1 MKKLVLIT
9 SSLVLAI
16 LASVSS
22 ASGQSYM
29 AQPRVNQTIGFNN
42 SRLNTEATKFKQML
56 FLLANAYVDTL
67 NVGRISEE
75 AMINMMQQLDPH
87 SVYISAKDVKEM
99 EEPLLGKFE
108 GIGIEYALIRDTLTV
123 QSVIPGGPSE
133 KVGLKAG
140 DKINSVDG
148 EVISGTKLTQ
158 MRVLKYLRG
167 DKGTKVRVGVISRGE
182 KERELVITRDKIPL
196 NTVSSAY
203 EIRPGVMYIKV
214 SSFGAE
220 TYNEFMNPLQGKE
233 LKGLIVDLRGN
244 GGGYLHT
251 ALRLVN
257 EFMGRGQLILFTE
270 GRAVQRTDD
279 FADGSGKLQNVPLS
293 VIIDENSASASEILS
308 GAIQDW
314 DRGTIIGR
322 RSFGKGL
329 VQQEFPLQD
338 GSRVRITVAR
348 YHTPSG
354 RVIQSPYKMGAAE
367 EYYRNFY
374 ERYLNGESFN
384 QDSIKINDSL
394 KFKTLKLGRT
404 VYGGGG
410 IIPDVYIP
418 IDTSY
423 YSKSYL
429 AAVNRGILSDFVSIY
444 ADNHRKDFER
454 KYGTFS
460 ASQAEEKNN
469 KTFNSFVSKFEVD
482 DKYFNEFLEYAR
494 QNKIEFTQEEL
505 DKSGKELRNY
515 LKGLIVR
522 NLYGLDYYIRYDNL
536 TDEEVNIALGSLES
550 PDNLE

>member
-9 SSLVLAI
+9 SSLVLAV

-196 NTVSSAY
+196 STVSSAY

-354 RVIQSPYKMGAAE
+354 RVIQSPYKMGKAE

-374 ERYLNGESFN
+374 ERYLNGESFS

-394 KFKTLKLGRT
+394 KFKTLRLGRT

-460 ASQAEEKNN
+460 VSQAEEKNN
-469 KTFNSFVSKFEVD
+469 KTFSSFVSKFEVD

-536 TDEEVNIALGSLES
+536 TDKEVQKALEALK
-550 PDNLE
+550 

>member
-1 MKKLVLIT
+1 MKNR
-9 SSLVLAI
+9 I
-16 LASVSS
+16 LLLSACIFASVLC
-22 ASGQSYM
+22 AQAQSYM
-29 AQPRVNQTIGFNN
+29 AQPRVNQTVSYSNA
-42 SRLNTEATKFKQML
+42 RLNNEANKFKQIL

-67 NVGRISEE
+67 NVNRLSED

-87 SVYISAKDVKEM
+87 SVYISAKDVKDM
-99 EEPLLGKFE
+99 EEPLVGKFE

-133 KVGLKAG
+133 KVGLRAG

-158 MRVLKYLRG
+158 TRVLKYLRG
-167 DKGTKVRVGVISRGE
+167 DKGTKVRVGVIRRGE

-196 NTVSSAY
+196 NTVSCAY
-203 EIRPGVMYIKV
+203 EISPDIMYIRV
-214 SSFGAE
+214 SSFGAN
-220 TYNEFMNPLQGKE
+220 TYDEFMTPLKGKS
-233 LKGLIVDLRGN
+233 LKGLIIDLRGN

-257 EFMGRGQLILFTE
+257 EFLEKGQLILFSE
-270 GRAVQRTDD
+270 GRAVPRTDD
-279 FADGSGKLQNVPLS
+279 YADGNGTLKNVEVAVL
-293 VIIDENSASASEILS
+293 IDENSASASEILA

-314 DRGTIIGR
+314 DRGTLYGR

-329 VQQEFPLQD
+329 VQQEFQLQD
-338 GSRVRITVAR
+338 GARIRVTVAR

-354 RVIQSPYKMGAAE
+354 RVIQSPYKMGKAE

-374 ERYLNGESFN
+374 ERYASGESFN

-394 KFKTLKLGRT
+394 KFKTLKLERT

-423 YSKSYL
+423 YTKPYL
-429 AAVNRGILSDFVSIY
+429 AAVNKGILSDFVGIY
-444 ADNHRKDFER
+444 ADSHRKEFEK

-460 ASQAEEKNN
+460 ASQKESANN
-469 KTFNSFVSKFEVD
+469 ATFNKFVNKFEVSD
-482 DKYFNEFLEYAR
+482 SYLSEFLSYA
-494 QNKIEFTQEEL
+494 KDKGIEFSPEDL
-505 DKSGKELRNY
+505 KKSGDHLKNY

-536 TDEEVNIALGSLES
+536 TDKEVEIALASLQS

>member
-9 SSLVLAI
+9 SSLVLAV

-196 NTVSSAY
+196 STVSSAY

-354 RVIQSPYKMGAAE
+354 RVIQSPYKMGKAE

-374 ERYLNGESFN
+374 ERYLNGESFS

-394 KFKTLKLGRT
+394 KFKTLRLGRT

-469 KTFNSFVSKFEVD
+469 KTFSSFVSKFEVD

-536 TDEEVNIALGSLES
+536 TDKEVQKALEALK
-550 PDNLE
+550 

>member
-1 MKKLVLIT
+1 MKNRIILL
-9 SSLVLAI
+9 SACVLATA
-16 LASVSS
+16 LSVK
-22 ASGQSYM
+22 AQSYM
-29 AQPRVNQTIGFNN
+29 AQPRVNQSISFNN
-42 SRLNTEATKFKQML
+42 SRLNMESTKYKQIL

-67 NVGRISEE
+67 NVGRVSED
-75 AMINMMQQLDPH
+75 AMIHLMQQLDPH
-87 SVYISAKDVKEM
+87 SVYISAKDVKDM
-99 EEPLLGKFE
+99 EEPLMGKFE

-133 KVGLKAG
+133 KVGLRAG

-158 MRVLKYLRG
+158 TRVLKYLRG
-167 DKGTKVRVGVISRGE
+167 DKGTKVRVGIIRRGE

-196 NTVSSAY
+196 NTVSCAY
-203 EIRPGVMYIKV
+203 EIRPDIMYIRV
-214 SSFGAE
+214 SSFGAN
-220 TYNEFMNPLQGKE
+220 TYDEFMTPLKGRN
-233 LKGLIVDLRGN
+233 LKGLIIDLRGN

-257 EFMGRGQLILFTE
+257 EFLQKGQLILFSE
-270 GRAVQRTDD
+270 GRAVERTDD
-279 FADGSGKLQNVPLS
+279 YADGTGRLQDVQVAVL
-293 VIIDENSASASEILS
+293 IDENSASASEILA

-314 DRGTIIGR
+314 DRGILIGR

-329 VQQEFPLQD
+329 VQQEFQLQD
-338 GSRVRITVAR
+338 GARIRVTVAR

-354 RVIQSPYKMGAAE
+354 RVIQTPYKMGKAE
-367 EYYRNFY
+367 EYYRKLY
-374 ERYLNGESFN
+374 ERYASGESFN

-394 KFKTLKLGRT
+394 VFKTLKLGRT

-423 YSKSYL
+423 YSKPYL
-429 AAVNRGILSDFVSIY
+429 AVVNKGILSDFVGIY
-444 ADNHRKDFER
+444 ADSHRKDFER

-460 ASQAEEKNN
+460 ASQNEDANN
-469 KTFNSFVSKFEVD
+469 RTYNNFVNGFKVSDSYLK
-482 DKYFNEFLEYAR
+482 EFLSYA
-494 QNKIEFTQEEL
+494 KEKGSEFTEEDL
-505 DKSGKELRNY
+505 RKSGDHLKNY

-536 TDEEVNIALGSLES
+536 TDEEVRIALGSLES

>member
-9 SSLVLAI
+9 SSLVLAV

-374 ERYLNGESFN
+374 ERYLNGESFS

-394 KFKTLKLGRT
+394 KFKTLRLGRT

-536 TDEEVNIALGSLES
+536 TDKEVQKALEALK
-550 PDNLE
+550 

>member
-9 SSLVLAI
+9 SSLVLAV

-196 NTVSSAY
+196 STVSSAY

-374 ERYLNGESFN
+374 ERYLNGESFS

-394 KFKTLKLGRT
+394 KFKTLRLGRT

-460 ASQAEEKNN
+460 VSQAEEKNN
-469 KTFNSFVSKFEVD
+469 KTFSSFVSKFEVD

-536 TDEEVNIALGSLES
+536 TDKEVQKALEALK
-550 PDNLE
+550 

>member
-1 MKKLVLIT
+1 MKNRIILL
-9 SSLVLAI
+9 SACVLATA
-16 LASVSS
+16 LSVK
-22 ASGQSYM
+22 AQSYM
-29 AQPRVNQTIGFNN
+29 AQPRVNQSISFNN
-42 SRLNTEATKFKQML
+42 SRLNMESTKYKQIL

-67 NVGRISEE
+67 NVGRVSED
-75 AMINMMQQLDPH
+75 AMIHLMQQLDPH
-87 SVYISAKDVKEM
+87 SVYISAKDVKDM
-99 EEPLLGKFE
+99 EEPLMGKFE

-133 KVGLKAG
+133 KVGLRAG

-158 MRVLKYLRG
+158 TRVLKYLRG
-167 DKGTKVRVGVISRGE
+167 DKGTKVRVGIIRRGE

-196 NTVSSAY
+196 NTVSCAY
-203 EIRPGVMYIKV
+203 EIRPDIMYIRV
-214 SSFGAE
+214 SSFGAN
-220 TYNEFMNPLQGKE
+220 TYDEFMTPLKGRN
-233 LKGLIVDLRGN
+233 LKGLIIDLRGN

-257 EFMGRGQLILFTE
+257 EFLQKGQLILFSE
-270 GRAVQRTDD
+270 GRAVERTDD
-279 FADGSGKLQNVPLS
+279 YADGTGRLQDVQVAVL
-293 VIIDENSASASEILS
+293 IDENSASASEILA

-314 DRGTIIGR
+314 DRGILIGR

-329 VQQEFPLQD
+329 VQQEFQLQD
-338 GSRVRITVAR
+338 GARIRVTVAR

-354 RVIQSPYKMGAAE
+354 RVIQTPYKMGKAE
-367 EYYRNFY
+367 EYYRKLY
-374 ERYLNGESFN
+374 ERYASGESFN

-394 KFKTLKLGRT
+394 VFKTLKLGRT

-423 YSKSYL
+423 YSKPYL
-429 AAVNRGILSDFVSIY
+429 AVVNKGILSDFVGIY
-444 ADNHRKDFER
+444 ADSHRKDFER

-460 ASQAEEKNN
+460 ASQNEEANN
-469 KTFNSFVSKFEVD
+469 RTYNNFVNGFKVSDSYLK
-482 DKYFNEFLEYAR
+482 EFLSYA
-494 QNKIEFTQEEL
+494 KEKGSEFTEEDL
-505 DKSGKELRNY
+505 RKSGDHLKNY

-536 TDEEVNIALGSLES
+536 TDEEVRIALGSLES

>member
-1 MKKLVLIT
+1 MNLRSLALAAFAVLV
-9 SSLVLAI
+9 SLQIAE
-16 LASVSS
+16 A
-22 ASGQSYM
+22 QSYLP
-29 AQPRVNQTIGFNN
+29 QPKVNQTVGFNN
-42 SRLNTEATKFKQML
+42 TRLNIESTKYKQIL
-56 FLLANAYVDTL
+56 YVLANAYVDTL
-67 NVGRISEE
+67 SIDRVSED
-75 AMINMMQQLDPH
+75 AMIHLMQQLDPH
-87 SVYISAKDVKEM
+87 SVYVSAKDVKDL

-133 KVGLKAG
+133 KVGLRAG

-148 EVISGTKLTQ
+148 EIISGTKLTQ

-167 DKGTKVRVGVISRGE
+167 DKGTKVRVGVIRRGE

-203 EIRPGVMYIKV
+203 EIRPGIMYIRV
-214 SSFGAE
+214 SSFGAN
-220 TYNEFMNPLQGKE
+220 TYDEFMTPLQGQD
-233 LKGLIVDLRGN
+233 LKGLIIDLRGN

-257 EFMGRGQLILFTE
+257 EFLEKGQLILFSE
-270 GRAVQRTDD
+270 GRAVPRTDD
-279 FADGSGKLQNVPLS
+279 YADGSGKLQNVQVAVL
-293 VIIDENSASASEILS
+293 IDENSASASEILA

-314 DRGTIIGR
+314 DRGILIGR

-329 VQQEFPLQD
+329 VQQEYPLHD
-338 GSRVRITVAR
+338 GSRIRVTVAR

-354 RVIQSPYKMGAAE
+354 RVIQTPYKMGKAE
-367 EYYRNFY
+367 EYYRKLY
-374 ERYLNGESFN
+374 DRYISGESFN

-394 KFKTLKLGRT
+394 VFKTLKQGRT

-410 IIPDVYIP
+410 IIPDIYIP

-423 YSKSYL
+423 YSKPYL
-429 AAVNRGILSDFVSIY
+429 AVVNKGILSDFVGIY
-444 ADNHRKDFER
+444 ADSHRKDFER

-460 ASQAEEKNN
+460 ASQNEEANN
-469 KTFNSFVSKFEVD
+469 RTYSNFVNGFNVSDSYLK
-482 DKYFNEFLEYAR
+482 EFLAYA
-494 QNKIEFTQEEL
+494 KEKGAEFTEEDL
-505 DKSGKELRNY
+505 KRSGNHLKNY

-536 TDEEVNIALGSLES
+536 TDDEVRMAIDSLES

>member
-1 MKKLVLIT
+1 MKNR
-9 SSLVLAI
+9 I
-16 LASVSS
+16 LLLSACIFASVLC
-22 ASGQSYM
+22 AQAQSYM
-29 AQPRVNQTIGFNN
+29 AQPRVNQTVSYSNA
-42 SRLNTEATKFKQML
+42 RLNNEANKFKQIL

-67 NVGRISEE
+67 NVNRLSED

-87 SVYISAKDVKEM
+87 SVYISAKDVKDM
-99 EEPLLGKFE
+99 EEPLVGKFE

-133 KVGLKAG
+133 KVGLRAG

-158 MRVLKYLRG
+158 TRVLKYLRG
-167 DKGTKVRVGVISRGE
+167 DKGTKVRVGVIRRGE

-196 NTVSSAY
+196 NTVSCAY
-203 EIRPGVMYIKV
+203 EISPDIMYIRV
-214 SSFGAE
+214 SSFGAN
-220 TYNEFMNPLQGKE
+220 TYDEFMTPLKGKS
-233 LKGLIVDLRGN
+233 LKGLIIDLRGN

-257 EFMGRGQLILFTE
+257 EFLEKGQLILFSE
-270 GRAVQRTDD
+270 GRAVPRTDD
-279 FADGSGKLQNVPLS
+279 YADGNGTLKNVEVAVL
-293 VIIDENSASASEILS
+293 IDENSASASEILA

-314 DRGTIIGR
+314 DRGTLYGR

-329 VQQEFPLQD
+329 VQQEFQLQD
-338 GSRVRITVAR
+338 GARIRVTVAR

-354 RVIQSPYKMGAAE
+354 RVIQSPYKMGKAE

-374 ERYLNGESFN
+374 ERYASGESFN

-394 KFKTLKLGRT
+394 KFKTLKLERT

-423 YSKSYL
+423 YTKPYL
-429 AAVNRGILSDFVSIY
+429 AAVNKGILSDFVGIY
-444 ADNHRKDFER
+444 ADSHRKEFEK

-460 ASQAEEKNN
+460 ASQKESANN
-469 KTFNSFVSKFEVD
+469 ATFNKFVNKFEVSD
-482 DKYFNEFLEYAR
+482 SYLSEFLSYA
-494 QNKIEFTQEEL
+494 KDKGIEFSPEDL
-505 DKSGKELRNY
+505 KKSGDHLKNY

-536 TDEEVNIALGSLES
+536 TDEEVEIALASLQS

>member
-1 MKKLVLIT
+1 MMKRLLSLSVL
-9 SSLVLAI
+9 LAA
-16 LASVSS
+16 LFCPAAAYS
-22 ASGQSYM
+22 QSYM
-29 AQPRVNQTIGFNN
+29 AQPRVRQTVSFNN
-42 SRLNTEATKFKQML
+42 ARLGMESTKFRQIL

-67 NVGRISEE
+67 DVSRISED
-75 AMINMMQQLDPH
+75 AMVHLMQQLDPH

-99 EEPLLGKFE
+99 EEPLVGKFE

-133 KVGLKAG
+133 KVGLRAG

-167 DKGTKVRVGVISRGE
+167 DKGTKVRVGVIRRGE

-203 EIRPGVMYIKV
+203 EIKPGVMYIRI
-214 SSFGAE
+214 SSFGAQ
-220 TYNEFMNPLQGKE
+220 TYDEFMKPLEGKQ

-257 EFMGRGQLILFTE
+257 EFMQQGQLILYSE
-270 GRAVQRTDD
+270 GRAVPRTDD
-279 FADGSGKLQNVPLS
+279 FADGSGKLQDVPVAVL
-293 VIIDENSASASEILS
+293 IDENSASASEILS
-308 GAIQDW
+308 GALQDW

-354 RVIQSPYKMGAAE
+354 RVIQSPYKMGKAE

-374 ERYLNGESFN
+374 ERYLSGETFN
-384 QDSIKINDSL
+384 ADSIKINDSL

-410 IIPDVYIP
+410 IIPDIYIP
-418 IDTSY
+418 MDTSY

-429 AAVNRGILSDFVSIY
+429 AAVNRGVLSDFVGIY
-444 ADNHRKDFER
+444 ADAHRKDFER

-460 ASQAEEKNN
+460 ASQKEEANSR
-469 KTFNSFVSKFEVD
+469 TFSNFVSKFTVS
-482 DKYFNEFLEYAR
+482 DKYMEEFLEYAR
-494 QNKIEFTQEEL
+494 ENKIEFTQEEL
-505 DKSGKELRNY
+505 EKSGGHLRNY

-522 NLYGLDYYIRYDNL
+522 NLYGLDYYIRYDNM
-536 TDEEVNIALGSLES
+536 TDKEVQKALES
-550 PDNLE
+550 LK

>member
-16 LASVSS
+16 LASSSS

>member
-1 MKKLVLIT
+1 MSYIRNNLRHIA
-9 SSLVLAI
+9 LAAAI
-16 LASVSS
+16 MLMAMPVAFS
-22 ASGQSYM
+22 QSYM
-29 AQPRVNQTIGFNN
+29 AQPRVNQTVGFNN
-42 SRLNTEATKFKQML
+42 SRLNMESTKFKQIL

-67 NVGRISEE
+67 NVGRVSED
-75 AMINMMQQLDPH
+75 AMIHLMQQLDPH

-108 GIGIEYALIRDTLTV
+108 GIGIEYAIIRDTLTV

-133 KVGLKAG
+133 KVGLRAG

-167 DKGTKVRVGVISRGE
+167 DKGTKVKVGVISRGE

-203 EIRPGVMYIKV
+203 EIRPGVMYIRV
-214 SSFGAE
+214 SSFGAQ
-220 TYNEFMNPLQGKE
+220 TYEEFMKPLEGKT
-233 LKGLIVDLRGN
+233 LKGLVVDLRGN

-251 ALRLVN
+251 ALRLLN
-257 EFMGRGQLILFTE
+257 EFMAKGQLILFSE
-270 GRAVQRTDD
+270 GRACPRADD
-279 FADGSGKLQNVPLS
+279 FADGTGKLQDVPVS

-314 DRGTIIGR
+314 DRGTIVGR

-354 RVIQSPYKMGAAE
+354 RVIQSPYKMGKAE

-374 ERYLNGESFN
+374 ERYLTGETFN
-384 QDSIKINDSL
+384 ADSIKINDSL

-410 IIPDVYIP
+410 IIPDIYIP
-418 IDTSY
+418 MDTSY
-423 YSKSYL
+423 YSKSFL
-429 AAVNRGILSDFVSIY
+429 AAVNKGILSDYVGIY
-444 ADNHRKDFER
+444 SDSHRKEFEK
-454 KYGTFS
+454 KYGTFA
-460 ASQAEEKNN
+460 ASQKEELNDR
-469 KTFNSFVSKFEVD
+469 TFSNFISGFEVS
-482 DKYFNEFLEYAR
+482 DKYLNEFLEYAK
-494 QNKIEFTQEEL
+494 QNKIEFTDEEL
-505 DKSGKELRNY
+505 QRSGDKLREY
-515 LKGLIVR
+515 LKGMIVR

-536 TDEEVNIALGSLES
+536 TDKEVQKALES
-550 PDNLE
+550 LTK

>member
-1 MKKLVLIT
+1 MKNR
-9 SSLVLAI
+9 I
-16 LASVSS
+16 LLLSACIFASVLC
-22 ASGQSYM
+22 AHAQSYM
-29 AQPRVNQTIGFNN
+29 AQPRVNQTVSYSNA
-42 SRLNTEATKFKQML
+42 RLNNEANKFKQIL

-67 NVGRISEE
+67 NVNRLSED

-87 SVYISAKDVKEM
+87 SVYISAKDVKDM
-99 EEPLLGKFE
+99 EEPLVGKFE

-133 KVGLKAG
+133 KVGLRAG

-158 MRVLKYLRG
+158 TRVLKYLRG
-167 DKGTKVRVGVISRGE
+167 DKGTKVRVGVIRRGE

-196 NTVSSAY
+196 NMVSCAY
-203 EIRPGVMYIKV
+203 EISPDIMYIRV
-214 SSFGAE
+214 SSFGAN
-220 TYNEFMNPLQGKE
+220 TYDEFMTPLKGKS
-233 LKGLIVDLRGN
+233 LKGLIIDLRGN

-257 EFMGRGQLILFTE
+257 EFLEKGQLILFSE
-270 GRAVQRTDD
+270 GRAVPRTDD
-279 FADGSGKLQNVPLS
+279 YADGNGTLKNVEVAVL
-293 VIIDENSASASEILS
+293 IDENSASASEILA

-314 DRGTIIGR
+314 DRGTLYGR

-329 VQQEFPLQD
+329 VQQEFQLQD
-338 GSRVRITVAR
+338 GARIRVTVAR

-354 RVIQSPYKMGAAE
+354 RVIQSPYKMGKAE

-374 ERYLNGESFN
+374 ERYASGESFN

-394 KFKTLKLGRT
+394 KFKTLKLERT

-423 YSKSYL
+423 YTKPYL
-429 AAVNRGILSDFVSIY
+429 AAVNKGILSDFVGIY
-444 ADNHRKDFER
+444 ADSHRKEFEK

-460 ASQAEEKNN
+460 ASQKESANN
-469 KTFNSFVSKFEVD
+469 ATFNKFVNKFEVSD
-482 DKYFNEFLEYAR
+482 SYLSEFLSYA
-494 QNKIEFTQEEL
+494 KDKGIEFSPEDL
-505 DKSGKELRNY
+505 KKSGDHLKNY

-536 TDEEVNIALGSLES
+536 TDKEVEIALASLQS

>member
-1 MKKLVLIT
+1 MKNRIILL
-9 SSLVLAI
+9 SACVLATA
-16 LASVSS
+16 LSVR
-22 ASGQSYM
+22 AQSYM
-29 AQPRVNQTIGFNN
+29 AQPRVNQSISFNN
-42 SRLNTEATKFKQML
+42 SRLNMESTKYKQIL

-67 NVGRISEE
+67 NVGRVSED
-75 AMINMMQQLDPH
+75 AMIHLMQQLDPH
-87 SVYISAKDVKEM
+87 SVYISAKDVKDM
-99 EEPLLGKFE
+99 EEPLMGKFE

-133 KVGLKAG
+133 KVGLRAG

-158 MRVLKYLRG
+158 TRVLKYLRG
-167 DKGTKVRVGVISRGE
+167 DKGTKVRVGIIRRGE

-196 NTVSSAY
+196 NTVSCAY
-203 EIRPGVMYIKV
+203 EIRPDIMYIRV
-214 SSFGAE
+214 SSFGAN
-220 TYNEFMNPLQGKE
+220 TYDEFMTPLKGRN
-233 LKGLIVDLRGN
+233 LKGLIIDLRGN

-257 EFMGRGQLILFTE
+257 EFLQKGQLILFSE
-270 GRAVQRTDD
+270 GRAVERTDD
-279 FADGSGKLQNVPLS
+279 YADGTGRLQDVQVAVL
-293 VIIDENSASASEILS
+293 IDENSASASEILA

-314 DRGTIIGR
+314 DRGILIGR

-329 VQQEFPLQD
+329 VQQEFQLQD
-338 GSRVRITVAR
+338 GARIRVTVAR

-354 RVIQSPYKMGAAE
+354 RVIQTPYKMGKAE
-367 EYYRNFY
+367 EYYRKLY
-374 ERYLNGESFN
+374 ERYASGESFN

-394 KFKTLKLGRT
+394 VFKTLKLGRT

-423 YSKSYL
+423 YSKPYL
-429 AAVNRGILSDFVSIY
+429 AVVNKGILSDFVGIY
-444 ADNHRKDFER
+444 ADSHRKDFER

-460 ASQAEEKNN
+460 ASQNEEANN
-469 KTFNSFVSKFEVD
+469 RTYNNFVNGFKVSDSYLK
-482 DKYFNEFLEYAR
+482 EFLSYA
-494 QNKIEFTQEEL
+494 KEKGSEFTEEDL
-505 DKSGKELRNY
+505 RKSGDHLKNY

-536 TDEEVNIALGSLES
+536 TDEEVGIALGSLES

>member
-469 KTFNSFVSKFEVD
+469 KTFSSFVSKFEVD

-536 TDEEVNIALGSLES
+536 TDKEVQKALEALK
-550 PDNLE
+550 

>member
-1 MKKLVLIT
+1 MKNRIILL
-9 SSLVLAI
+9 SACVLATA
-16 LASVSS
+16 LSVK
-22 ASGQSYM
+22 AQSYM
-29 AQPRVNQTIGFNN
+29 AQPRVNQSISFNN
-42 SRLNTEATKFKQML
+42 SRLNMESTKYKQIL

-67 NVGRISEE
+67 NVGRVSED
-75 AMINMMQQLDPH
+75 AMIHLMQQLDPH
-87 SVYISAKDVKEM
+87 SVYISAKDVKDM
-99 EEPLLGKFE
+99 EEPLMGKFE

-133 KVGLKAG
+133 KVGLRAG

-158 MRVLKYLRG
+158 TRVLKYLRG
-167 DKGTKVRVGVISRGE
+167 DKGTKVRVGIIRRGE

-196 NTVSSAY
+196 NTVSCAY
-203 EIRPGVMYIKV
+203 EIRPDIMYIRV
-214 SSFGAE
+214 SSFGAN
-220 TYNEFMNPLQGKE
+220 TYDEFMTPLKGRN
-233 LKGLIVDLRGN
+233 LKGLIIDLRGN

-257 EFMGRGQLILFTE
+257 EFLQKGQLILFSE
-270 GRAVQRTDD
+270 GRAVERTDD
-279 FADGSGKLQNVPLS
+279 YADGTGRLQDVQVAVL
-293 VIIDENSASASEILS
+293 IDENSASASEILA

-314 DRGTIIGR
+314 DRGILIGR

-329 VQQEFPLQD
+329 VQQEFQLQD
-338 GSRVRITVAR
+338 GARIRVTVAR

-354 RVIQSPYKMGAAE
+354 RVIQTPYKMGKAE
-367 EYYRNFY
+367 EYYRKLY
-374 ERYLNGESFN
+374 ERYASGESFN

-394 KFKTLKLGRT
+394 VFKTLKLGRT

-423 YSKSYL
+423 YSQPYL
-429 AAVNRGILSDFVSIY
+429 AVVNKGILSDFVGIY
-444 ADNHRKDFER
+444 SDSHRKDFER

-460 ASQAEEKNN
+460 ASQNEEANN
-469 KTFNSFVSKFEVD
+469 RTYNNFVNGFKVSDSYLK
-482 DKYFNEFLEYAR
+482 EFLSYA
-494 QNKIEFTQEEL
+494 KEKGSEFTEEDL
-505 DKSGKELRNY
+505 RKSGDHLKNY

>member
-1 MKKLVLIT
+1 MKNC
-9 SSLVLAI
+9 I
-16 LASVSS
+16 LLLSACIFASVLC
-22 ASGQSYM
+22 AHAQSYM
-29 AQPRVNQTIGFNN
+29 AQPRVNQTVSYSNA
-42 SRLNTEATKFKQML
+42 RLNNEANKFKQIL

-67 NVGRISEE
+67 NVNRLSED
-75 AMINMMQQLDPH
+75 AMIHMMQQLDPH
-87 SVYISAKDVKEM
+87 SVYISAKDVKDM
-99 EEPLLGKFE
+99 EEPLVGKFE

-123 QSVIPGGPSE
+123 QSVSPGGPSE
-133 KVGLKAG
+133 KVGLRAG

-158 MRVLKYLRG
+158 TRVLKYLRG
-167 DKGTKVRVGVISRGE
+167 DKGTKVRVGVIRRGE

-196 NTVSSAY
+196 NTVSCAY
-203 EIRPGVMYIKV
+203 EISPDIMYIRV
-214 SSFGAE
+214 SSFGAN
-220 TYNEFMNPLQGKE
+220 TYDEFMTPLKGKI
-233 LKGLIVDLRGN
+233 LKGLIIDLRGN

-257 EFMGRGQLILFTE
+257 EFLEKGQLILFSE
-270 GRAVQRTDD
+270 GRAVPRTDD
-279 FADGSGKLQNVPLS
+279 YADGNGTLKNVEVAVL
-293 VIIDENSASASEILS
+293 IDENSASASEILA

-314 DRGTIIGR
+314 DRGTLYGR

-329 VQQEFPLQD
+329 VQQEFQLQD
-338 GSRVRITVAR
+338 GARIRVTVAR

-354 RVIQSPYKMGAAE
+354 RVIQSPYKMGKAE

-374 ERYLNGESFN
+374 ERYASGESFN

-394 KFKTLKLGRT
+394 KFKTLKLERT

-423 YSKSYL
+423 YTKPYL
-429 AAVNRGILSDFVSIY
+429 AAVNKGILSDFVGIY
-444 ADNHRKDFER
+444 ADSHRKEFEK

-460 ASQAEEKNN
+460 ASQKESANN
-469 KTFNSFVSKFEVD
+469 ATFNKFVNKFEVSD
-482 DKYFNEFLEYAR
+482 TYLSEFLSYA
-494 QNKIEFTQEEL
+494 KDKGIEFSPEDL
-505 DKSGKELRNY
+505 KKSGDHLKNY

-536 TDEEVNIALGSLES
+536 TDKEVEIALASLQS

>member
-1 MKKLVLIT
+1 MKNRIILL
-9 SSLVLAI
+9 SACVLATA
-16 LASVSS
+16 LSVK
-22 ASGQSYM
+22 AQSYM
-29 AQPRVNQTIGFNN
+29 AQPRVNQSISFNN
-42 SRLNTEATKFKQML
+42 SRLNMESTKYKQIL

-67 NVGRISEE
+67 NVGRVSED
-75 AMINMMQQLDPH
+75 AMIHLMQQLDPH
-87 SVYISAKDVKEM
+87 SVYISAKDVKDM
-99 EEPLLGKFE
+99 EEPLMGKFE

-133 KVGLKAG
+133 KVGLRAG

-158 MRVLKYLRG
+158 TRVLKYLRG
-167 DKGTKVRVGVISRGE
+167 DKGTKVRVGIIRRGE

-196 NTVSSAY
+196 NTVSCAY
-203 EIRPGVMYIKV
+203 EIRPDIMYIRV
-214 SSFGAE
+214 SSFGAN
-220 TYNEFMNPLQGKE
+220 TYDEFMTPLKGRN
-233 LKGLIVDLRGN
+233 LKGLIIDLRGN

-257 EFMGRGQLILFTE
+257 EFLQKGQLILFSE
-270 GRAVQRTDD
+270 GRAVERTDD
-279 FADGSGKLQNVPLS
+279 YADGTGRLQDVQVAVL
-293 VIIDENSASASEILS
+293 IDENSASASEILA

-314 DRGTIIGR
+314 DRGILIGR

-329 VQQEFPLQD
+329 VQQEFQLQD
-338 GSRVRITVAR
+338 GARIRVTVAR

-354 RVIQSPYKMGAAE
+354 RVIQTPYKMGKAE
-367 EYYRNFY
+367 EYYRKLY
-374 ERYLNGESFN
+374 ERYASGESFN

-394 KFKTLKLGRT
+394 VFKTLKLGRT

-423 YSKSYL
+423 YSKPYL
-429 AAVNRGILSDFVSIY
+429 AVVNKGILSDFVGIY
-444 ADNHRKDFER
+444 ADSHRKDFER

-460 ASQAEEKNN
+460 ASQNEEANN
-469 KTFNSFVSKFEVD
+469 RTYNNFVNGFKVSDNYLK
-482 DKYFNEFLEYAR
+482 EFLSYA
-494 QNKIEFTQEEL
+494 KEKGSEFTEEDL
-505 DKSGKELRNY
+505 RKSGDHLKNY

-536 TDEEVNIALGSLES
+536 TDEEVGIALGSLES

>member
-1 MKKLVLIT
+1 MMKRLLSLSVL
-9 SSLVLAI
+9 LAA
-16 LASVSS
+16 LFCQATAYS
-22 ASGQSYM
+22 QSYM
-29 AQPRVNQTIGFNN
+29 AQPRVRQTVSFNN
-42 SRLNTEATKFKQML
+42 ARLGMESTKFRQIL

-67 NVGRISEE
+67 DVSRISED
-75 AMINMMQQLDPH
+75 AMVHLMQQLDPH

-99 EEPLLGKFE
+99 EEPLVGKFE

-133 KVGLKAG
+133 KVGLRAG

-167 DKGTKVRVGVISRGE
+167 DKGTKVRVGVIRRGE

-203 EIRPGVMYIKV
+203 EIKPGVMYIRV
-214 SSFGAE
+214 SSFGAQ
-220 TYNEFMNPLQGKE
+220 TYDEFMKPLEGKQ

-257 EFMGRGQLILFTE
+257 EFMQQGQLILYSE
-270 GRAVQRTDD
+270 GRAVPRTDD
-279 FADGSGKLQNVPLS
+279 FADGSGKLQDVPVAVL
-293 VIIDENSASASEILS
+293 IDENSASASEILS
-308 GAIQDW
+308 GALQDW

-354 RVIQSPYKMGAAE
+354 RVIQSPYKMGKAE

-374 ERYLNGESFN
+374 ERYLSGETFN
-384 QDSIKINDSL
+384 ADSIKINDSL

-410 IIPDVYIP
+410 IIPDIYIP
-418 IDTSY
+418 MDTSY

-429 AAVNRGILSDFVSIY
+429 AAVNRGVLSDFVGIY
-444 ADNHRKDFER
+444 ADAHRKDFER

-460 ASQAEEKNN
+460 ASQKEEANSM
-469 KTFNSFVSKFEVD
+469 TFSNFVSKFTVS
-482 DKYFNEFLEYAR
+482 DKYMEEFLEYAR
-494 QNKIEFTQEEL
+494 ENKIDFTQEEL
-505 DKSGKELRNY
+505 EKSGGHLRNY

-522 NLYGLDYYIRYDNL
+522 NLYGLDYYIRYDNM
-536 TDEEVNIALGSLES
+536 TDREVQKALES
-550 PDNLE
+550 LK

>member
-374 ERYLNGESFN
+374 ERYLNGESFS

-536 TDEEVNIALGSLES
+536 TDKEVQKALEALK
-550 PDNLE
+550 

>member
-1 MKKLVLIT
+1 MMKNLFRILVLA
-9 SSLVLAI
+9 SAI

-22 ASGQSYM
+22 FSQSYM
-29 AQPRVNQTIGFNN
+29 AQPKVRQTVSINN
-42 SRLNTEATKFKQML
+42 TQLNTESIKYKQIL

-67 NVGRISEE
+67 DVSRVSED
-75 AMINMMQQLDPH
+75 AMIHLMQQLDPH

-99 EEPLLGKFE
+99 EEPLVGKFE

-148 EVISGTKLTQ
+148 EIISGTKLTQ

-167 DKGTKVRVGVISRGE
+167 DKGTKVRVGVIRRGE

-203 EIRPGVMYIKV
+203 EIRPGVMYIRI

-220 TYNEFMNPLQGKE
+220 TYNEFMKPLEGKQ
-233 LKGLIVDLRGN
+233 LNGLIIDLRGN

-257 EFMGRGQLILFTE
+257 EFLSKGQLILFSE
-270 GRAVQRTDD
+270 GRAVPRTDD
-279 FADGSGKLQNVPLS
+279 YADGSGKLQNVPVAVL
-293 VIIDENSASASEILS
+293 IDENSASASEILS

-338 GSRVRITVAR
+338 GSRVRVTVAR

-354 RVIQSPYKMGAAE
+354 RVIQSPYKMGKAE

-374 ERYLNGESFN
+374 ERYLSGESFN
-384 QDSIKINDSL
+384 ADSIKINDSL

-410 IIPDVYIP
+410 IIPDIYIP
-418 IDTSY
+418 MDTSY
-423 YSKSYL
+423 YSKNYV
-429 AAVNRGILSDFVSIY
+429 AAVNKGILSDFVGIY
-444 ADNHRKDFER
+444 ADSHRKEFEK

-460 ASQAEEKNN
+460 ASQKEDLND
-469 KTFNSFVSKFEVD
+469 KTYNRFVSGFEVS
-482 DKYFNEFLEYAR
+482 DKYMDEFLEYAK
-494 QNKIEFTQEEL
+494 QNNIEFTEE
-505 DKSGKELRNY
+505 DIQKSGNHLRNY

-536 TDEEVNIALGSLES
+536 TDKEVQKALETLSK
-550 PDNLE
+550 

>member
-1 MKKLVLIT
+1 MKRLLSLSVL
-9 SSLVLAI
+9 LAA
-16 LASVSS
+16 LFCQATAYS
-22 ASGQSYM
+22 QSYM
-29 AQPRVNQTIGFNN
+29 AQPRVRQTVSFNN
-42 SRLNTEATKFKQML
+42 ARLGMESTKFRQIL

-67 NVGRISEE
+67 DVSRISED
-75 AMINMMQQLDPH
+75 AMVHLMQQLDPH

-99 EEPLLGKFE
+99 EEPLVGKFE

-133 KVGLKAG
+133 KVGLRAG

-167 DKGTKVRVGVISRGE
+167 DKGTKVRVGVIRRGE

-203 EIRPGVMYIKV
+203 EIKPGVMYIRV
-214 SSFGAE
+214 SSFGAQ
-220 TYNEFMNPLQGKE
+220 TYDEFMKPLEGKQ
-233 LKGLIVDLRGN
+233 LKGLFVDLRGN

-257 EFMGRGQLILFTE
+257 EFMQQGQLILYSE
-270 GRAVQRTDD
+270 GRAVPRTDD
-279 FADGSGKLQNVPLS
+279 FADGSGKLQDVPVAVL
-293 VIIDENSASASEILS
+293 IDENSASASEILS
-308 GAIQDW
+308 GALQDW

-354 RVIQSPYKMGAAE
+354 RVIQSPYKMGKAE

-374 ERYLNGESFN
+374 ERYLSGETFN
-384 QDSIKINDSL
+384 ADSIKINDSL

-410 IIPDVYIP
+410 IIPDIYIP
-418 IDTSY
+418 MDTSY

-429 AAVNRGILSDFVSIY
+429 AAVNRGVLSDFVGIY
-444 ADNHRKDFER
+444 ADAHRKDFER

-460 ASQAEEKNN
+460 ASQKEEANSR
-469 KTFNSFVSKFEVD
+469 TFSNFVSKFTVS
-482 DKYFNEFLEYAR
+482 DKYMEEFLEYAR
-494 QNKIEFTQEEL
+494 ENKIEFTQEEL
-505 DKSGKELRNY
+505 EKSGGHLRNY

-522 NLYGLDYYIRYDNL
+522 NLYGLDYYIRYDNM
-536 TDEEVNIALGSLES
+536 TDKEVQKALES
-550 PDNLE
+550 LK

>member
-1 MKKLVLIT
+1 MLCT
-9 SSLVLAI
+9 TQ
-16 LASVSS
+16 ASYS
-22 ASGQSYM
+22 QSYM
-29 AQPRVNQTIGFNN
+29 AQPRVNQTVGFNN
-42 SRLNTEATKFKQML
+42 SKLNIETTKYKQIL

-67 NVGRISEE
+67 SVDRISED
-75 AMINMMQQLDPH
+75 AMIHLMQQLDPH
-87 SVYISAKDVKEM
+87 SVYISAKDVKDM

-158 MRVLKYLRG
+158 TRVLKYLRG

-182 KERELVITRDKIPL
+182 SERELVITRDKIPL

-203 EIRPGVMYIKV
+203 EIEPGIMYIRI

-220 TYNEFMNPLQGKE
+220 TYNEFMKPLEGKN
-233 LKGLIVDLRGN
+233 LKGLIIDLRGN

-257 EFMGRGQLILFTE
+257 EFLQKGQLILYSE
-270 GRAVQRTDD
+270 GRAVPRTDD
-279 FADGSGKLQNVPLS
+279 YADGSGKLQTVPVAVL
-293 VIIDENSASASEILS
+293 IDENSASASEILS

-314 DRGTIIGR
+314 DRGTVIGR

-338 GSRVRITVAR
+338 GSRIRVTVAR

-354 RVIQSPYKMGAAE
+354 RVIQSPYTMGKAD

-374 ERYLNGESFN
+374 ERYLSGERFN
-384 QDSIKINDSL
+384 ADSIKINDSL

-410 IIPDVYIP
+410 IVPDVFVP
-418 IDTSY
+418 VDTTRASRFY
-423 YSKSYL
+423 QACS
-429 AAVNRGILSDFVSIY
+429 
-444 ADNHRKDFER
+444 RKATPMRF
-454 KYGTFS
+454 
-460 ASQAEEKNN
+460 ASQWFDTHRSQLQAV
-469 KTFNSFVSKFEVD
+469 TD
-482 DKYFNEFLEYAR
+482 Y
-494 QNKIEFTQEEL
+494 
-505 DKSGKELRNY
+505 
-515 LKGLIVR
+515 KGL
-522 NLYGLDYYIRYDNL
+522 LAY
-536 TDEEVNIALGSLES
+536 LES
-550 PDNLE
+550 AGLEQAFLQFARDKDGIKPSSAAEWDSERTYMMTQVHALVGRYTKLGDDAFYHIYLSTDNVFQEAMKQN

>member
-1 MKKLVLIT
+1 MKFRSFALAAIAVLI
-9 SSLVLAI
+9 SLQGAE
-16 LASVSS
+16 A
-22 ASGQSYM
+22 QSYLP
-29 AQPRVNQTIGFNN
+29 QPKVNQTISFNN
-42 SRLNTEATKFKQML
+42 TRLNIESTKYKQIL
-56 FLLANAYVDTL
+56 YVLANAYVDT
-67 NVGRISEE
+67 ISIDRVSED
-75 AMINMMQQLDPH
+75 AMIHLMQQLDPH
-87 SVYISAKDVKEM
+87 SVYVSAKDVKDL

-133 KVGLKAG
+133 KVGLRAG

-148 EVISGTKLTQ
+148 EIISGTKLTQ

-167 DKGTKVRVGVISRGE
+167 DKGTKVRVGVIRRGE

-203 EIRPGVMYIKV
+203 EIRPGIMYIRV
-214 SSFGAE
+214 SSFGAN
-220 TYNEFMNPLQGKE
+220 TYDEFMTPLQGQD
-233 LKGLIVDLRGN
+233 LKGLIIDLRGN

-257 EFMGRGQLILFTE
+257 EFLEKGQLILFSE
-270 GRAVQRTDD
+270 GRAVPRTDD
-279 FADGSGKLQNVPLS
+279 YADGSGKLQNVQVAVL
-293 VIIDENSASASEILS
+293 IDENSASASEILA

-314 DRGTIIGR
+314 DRGILIGR

-329 VQQEFPLQD
+329 VQQEYPLHD
-338 GSRVRITVAR
+338 GSRIRVTVAR

-354 RVIQSPYKMGAAE
+354 RVIQTPYKMGKAE
-367 EYYRNFY
+367 EYYRKLY
-374 ERYLNGESFN
+374 DRYTSGESFN

-394 KFKTLKLGRT
+394 VFKTLKQGRT

-423 YSKSYL
+423 YSRPYL
-429 AAVNRGILSDFVSIY
+429 AVVNKGILSDFVGIY
-444 ADNHRKDFER
+444 ADSHRKEFEK

-460 ASQAEEKNN
+460 ASQKEDANN
-469 KTFNSFVSKFEVD
+469 KTYSNFVNGFNVSDSYLK
-482 DKYFNEFLEYAR
+482 EFLAYA
-494 QNKIEFTQEEL
+494 KEKGAEFTEEDL
-505 DKSGKELRNY
+505 KRSVNHLKNY

-536 TDEEVNIALGSLES
+536 TDDEVRFAIDSLES

>member
-374 ERYLNGESFN
+374 ERYLNGESFS

-394 KFKTLKLGRT
+394 KFKTLRLGRT

-460 ASQAEEKNN
+460 VSQAEEKNN
-469 KTFNSFVSKFEVD
+469 KTFSSFVSKFEVD

-536 TDEEVNIALGSLES
+536 TDKEVQKALEALK
-550 PDNLE
+550 

>member
-203 EIRPGVMYIKV
+203 EILPGVMYIKV

-454 KYGTFS
+454 KYGAFS

-536 TDEEVNIALGSLES
+536 TDKEVQKALEALK
-550 PDNLE
+550 

>member
-1 MKKLVLIT
+1 MKHLIRT
-9 SSLVLAI
+9 TFI
-16 LASVSS
+16 LA
-22 ASGQSYM
+22 ALLCALRSYSQGNLP
-29 AQPRVNQTIGFNN
+29 QPKVNQTVSINN
-42 SRLNTEATKFKQML
+42 TRLNNESVKFKQIL
-56 FLLANAYVDTL
+56 YVLANAYVDTL
-67 NVGRISEE
+67 SIDRVSEE
-75 AMINMMQQLDPH
+75 AMSHLMRQLDPH

-108 GIGIEYALIRDTLTV
+108 GIGIEYALIRDTITV
-123 QSVIPGGPSE
+123 QSVIPGSPSE
-133 KVGLKAG
+133 KVGLRAG

-167 DKGTKVRVGVISRGE
+167 DKGTKVRVGVIRRGE

-203 EIRPGVMYIKV
+203 EIRPGIMYIRV
-214 SSFGAE
+214 SSFGAQ
-220 TYNEFMNPLQGKE
+220 TYNEFMTPLEGKVI
-233 LKGLIVDLRGN
+233 KGLIIDLRGN

-257 EFMGRGQLILFTE
+257 EFMEKGQLILFSE
-270 GRAVQRTDD
+270 GRAVERTDD
-279 FADGSGKLQNVPLS
+279 YADGTGKLQNVQVAVL
-293 VIIDENSASASEILS
+293 IDENSASASEILS

-314 DRGTIIGR
+314 DRGILIGR

-354 RVIQSPYKMGAAE
+354 RVIQSPYKMGQAD
-367 EYYRNFY
+367 EYYRKFY
-374 ERYLNGESFN
+374 ERYLTGESFN
-384 QDSIKINDSL
+384 ADSIKINDSL

-410 IIPDVYIP
+410 IMPDVYIP
-418 IDTSY
+418 MDTSY
-423 YSKSYL
+423 YSKSFL
-429 AAVNRGILSDFVSIY
+429 AAVNKGILSDFVGIY
-444 ADNHRKDFER
+444 ADSHRKEFER

-460 ASQAEEKNN
+460 ASQSEEINDRVYSN
-469 KTFNSFVSKFEVD
+469 FVDNFEVS
-482 DKYFNEFLEYAR
+482 DKYLKEFLDYAK
-494 QNKIEFTQEEL
+494 QNKIEFTEEEL
-505 DKSGKELRNY
+505 QRSGEKLKDY

-536 TDEEVNIALGSLES
+536 TDDEVRFAIDSLES

>member
-1 MKKLVLIT
+1 MKNR
-9 SSLVLAI
+9 I
-16 LASVSS
+16 LLLSVSLLAFAVS
-22 ASGQSYM
+22 VRAQSYM
-29 AQPRVNQTIGFNN
+29 AQPRVNQTVSFNN
-42 SRLNTEATKFKQML
+42 ANLNNEATKFKQIL

-67 NVGRISEE
+67 NVNRVSEE

-87 SVYISAKDVKEM
+87 SVYISAKDVKDM

-133 KVGLKAG
+133 KVGLRAG

-158 MRVLKYLRG
+158 TRVLKYLRG
-167 DKGTKVRVGVISRGE
+167 DKGTKVRVGVIRRGE

-196 NTVSSAY
+196 NTVQCAY
-203 EIRPGVMYIKV
+203 EIAPGIMYERI
-214 SSFGAE
+214 SSFGAQ
-220 TYNEFMNPLQGKE
+220 TYDEFMTPLQGKD
-233 LKGLIVDLRGN
+233 LKGLIIDLRSN

-257 EFMGRGQLILFTE
+257 EFLEKGQLILFSE
-270 GRAVQRTDD
+270 GRAVARTDD
-279 FADGSGKLQNVPLS
+279 YADGNGKLQDVEVAVL
-293 VIIDENSASASEILS
+293 IDENSASASEILS

-314 DRGTIIGR
+314 DRGIIIGR

-338 GSRVRITVAR
+338 GSRVRVTVAR

-354 RVIQSPYKMGAAE
+354 RVIQSPYKMGNAE
-367 EYYRNFY
+367 EYYRKIY
-374 ERYLNGESFN
+374 ERYTSGESFN

-394 KFKTLKLGRT
+394 VFKTLKLGRT

-423 YSKSYL
+423 YSKPYL
-429 AAVNRGILSDFVSIY
+429 AAVNKGVLSDFVGIY
-444 ADNHRKDFER
+444 ADSHRNEFGK
-454 KYGTFS
+454 KYGS
-460 ASQAEEKNN
+460 YD
-469 KTFNSFVSKFEVD
+469 SFVANFNVSD
-482 DKYFNEFLEYAR
+482 SYFNEFLSYSKE
-494 QNKIEFTQEEL
+494 NGIEFSEEDL
-505 DKSGKELRNY
+505 KKSGDQLKKY

-536 TDEEVNIALGSLES
+536 TDEEVQIALGSLES

>member
-1 MKKLVLIT
+1 MNLRSFALAAIAVLV
-9 SSLVLAI
+9 SLQIAE
-16 LASVSS
+16 A
-22 ASGQSYM
+22 QSYLP
-29 AQPRVNQTIGFNN
+29 QPKVNQTVGFNN
-42 SRLNTEATKFKQML
+42 TRLNIESTKYKQIL
-56 FLLANAYVDTL
+56 YVLANAYVDT
-67 NVGRISEE
+67 ISIDRVSED
-75 AMINMMQQLDPH
+75 AMIHLMQQLDPH
-87 SVYISAKDVKEM
+87 SVYVSAKDVKDL

-133 KVGLKAG
+133 KVGLRAG

-148 EVISGTKLTQ
+148 EIISGTKLTQ

-167 DKGTKVRVGVISRGE
+167 DKGTKVRVGVIRRGE

-203 EIRPGVMYIKV
+203 EIRPGVMYIRV
-214 SSFGAE
+214 SSFGAN
-220 TYNEFMNPLQGKE
+220 TYDEFMTPLQGQD
-233 LKGLIVDLRGN
+233 LKGLIIDLRGN

-257 EFMGRGQLILFTE
+257 EFLEKGQLILFSE
-270 GRAVQRTDD
+270 GRAVPRTDD
-279 FADGSGKLQNVPLS
+279 YADGTGKLQNVQVAVL
-293 VIIDENSASASEILS
+293 IDENSASASEILA

-314 DRGTIIGR
+314 DRGILIGR

-329 VQQEFPLQD
+329 VQQEYPLHD
-338 GSRVRITVAR
+338 GSRIRVTVAR

-354 RVIQSPYKMGAAE
+354 RVIQTPYKMGKAE
-367 EYYRNFY
+367 EYYRKLY
-374 ERYLNGESFN
+374 DRYTSGESFN

-394 KFKTLKLGRT
+394 VFKTLKQGRT

-410 IIPDVYIP
+410 IIPDIYIP

-423 YSKSYL
+423 YSKPYL
-429 AAVNRGILSDFVSIY
+429 AVVNKGILSDFVGIY
-444 ADNHRKDFER
+444 ADSHRKDFER

-460 ASQAEEKNN
+460 ASQNEEANN
-469 KTFNSFVSKFEVD
+469 RTYSNFVKGFNVSDSYLK
-482 DKYFNEFLEYAR
+482 EFLAYAKE
-494 QNKIEFTQEEL
+494 NGAEFTEEDL
-505 DKSGKELRNY
+505 KRSGNHLKNY

-536 TDEEVNIALGSLES
+536 TDDEVRMAIDSLES

>member
-1 MKKLVLIT
+1 MNLRSFALAAIAVLV
-9 SSLVLAI
+9 SLQIAE
-16 LASVSS
+16 A
-22 ASGQSYM
+22 QSYLP
-29 AQPRVNQTIGFNN
+29 QPKVNQTVGFNN
-42 SRLNTEATKFKQML
+42 TRLNIESTKYKQIL
-56 FLLANAYVDTL
+56 YVLANAYVDTL
-67 NVGRISEE
+67 SIDRVSED
-75 AMINMMQQLDPH
+75 AMIHLMQQLDPH
-87 SVYISAKDVKEM
+87 SVYVSAKDVKDL

-133 KVGLKAG
+133 KVGLRAG
-140 DKINSVDG
+140 DKINAVDG
-148 EVISGTKLTQ
+148 EIISGTKLTQ

-167 DKGTKVRVGVISRGE
+167 DKGTKVRVGVIRRGE

-203 EIRPGVMYIKV
+203 EIRPGIMYIRV
-214 SSFGAE
+214 SSFGAN
-220 TYNEFMNPLQGKE
+220 TYDEFMTPLQGQD
-233 LKGLIVDLRGN
+233 LKGLIIDLRGN

-257 EFMGRGQLILFTE
+257 EFLEKGQLILFSE
-270 GRAVQRTDD
+270 GRAVPRTDD
-279 FADGSGKLQNVPLS
+279 YADGSGKLQNVQVAVL
-293 VIIDENSASASEILS
+293 IDENSASASEILA

-314 DRGTIIGR
+314 DRGILIGR

-329 VQQEFPLQD
+329 VQQEYPLHD
-338 GSRVRITVAR
+338 GSRIRVTVAR

-354 RVIQSPYKMGAAE
+354 RVIQTPYKMGKAE
-367 EYYRNFY
+367 EYYRKLY
-374 ERYLNGESFN
+374 DRYTSGESFN

-394 KFKTLKLGRT
+394 VFKTLKQGRT

-410 IIPDVYIP
+410 IIPDIYIP

-423 YSKSYL
+423 YSRPYL
-429 AAVNRGILSDFVSIY
+429 AVVNKGILSDFVGIY
-444 ADNHRKDFER
+444 ADSHRKDFER

-460 ASQAEEKNN
+460 ASQNEEANN
-469 KTFNSFVSKFEVD
+469 RTYSNFVKGFNVSDSYLK
-482 DKYFNEFLEYAR
+482 EFLAYA
-494 QNKIEFTQEEL
+494 KEKGAEFTEEDL
-505 DKSGKELRNY
+505 KRSGNHLKNY

-536 TDEEVNIALGSLES
+536 TDDEVRMAIDSLES

>member
-1 MKKLVLIT
+1 MNLRSFALAAIAVLVTLQI
-9 SSLVLAI
+9 AE
-16 LASVSS
+16 A
-22 ASGQSYM
+22 QSYLP
-29 AQPRVNQTIGFNN
+29 QPKVNQTVGFNN
-42 SRLNTEATKFKQML
+42 TRLNIESTKYKQIL
-56 FLLANAYVDTL
+56 YVLANAYVDTL
-67 NVGRISEE
+67 SIDRVSED
-75 AMINMMQQLDPH
+75 AMIHLMQQLDPH
-87 SVYISAKDVKEM
+87 SVYVSAKDVKDL

-133 KVGLKAG
+133 KVGLRAG

-148 EVISGTKLTQ
+148 EIISGTKLTQ

-167 DKGTKVRVGVISRGE
+167 DKGPKVRVGVIRRGE

-203 EIRPGVMYIKV
+203 EIRPGIMYIRV
-214 SSFGAE
+214 SSFGAN
-220 TYNEFMNPLQGKE
+220 TYDEFMTPLQGQD
-233 LKGLIVDLRGN
+233 LKGLIIDLRGN

-257 EFMGRGQLILFTE
+257 EFLEKGQLILFSE
-270 GRAVQRTDD
+270 GRAVPRTDD
-279 FADGSGKLQNVPLS
+279 YADGTGKLQNVQVAVL
-293 VIIDENSASASEILS
+293 IDENSASASEILA

-314 DRGTIIGR
+314 DRGILIGR

-329 VQQEFPLQD
+329 VQQEYPLHD
-338 GSRVRITVAR
+338 GSRIRVTVAR

-354 RVIQSPYKMGAAE
+354 RVIQTPYKMGKAE
-367 EYYRNFY
+367 EYYRKLY
-374 ERYLNGESFN
+374 DRYTSGESFN

-394 KFKTLKLGRT
+394 VFKTLKQGRT

-410 IIPDVYIP
+410 IIPDIYIP

-423 YSKSYL
+423 YSKPYL
-429 AAVNRGILSDFVSIY
+429 AVVNKGILSDFVGIY
-444 ADNHRKDFER
+444 ADSHRKDFER

-460 ASQAEEKNN
+460 ASQNEEANN
-469 KTFNSFVSKFEVD
+469 RTYSNFVNGFNVSDSYLK
-482 DKYFNEFLEYAR
+482 EFLAYA
-494 QNKIEFTQEEL
+494 KEKGAEFTEEDL
-505 DKSGKELRNY
+505 KRSGNHLKNY

-536 TDEEVNIALGSLES
+536 TDDEVRMAIDSLES